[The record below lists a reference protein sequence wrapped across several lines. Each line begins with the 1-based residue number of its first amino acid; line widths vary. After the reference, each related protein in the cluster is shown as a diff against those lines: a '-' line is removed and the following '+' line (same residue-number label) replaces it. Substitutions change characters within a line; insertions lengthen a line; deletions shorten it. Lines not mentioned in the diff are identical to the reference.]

1 MPLSICAPK
10 TLTPCLSFPP
20 LPFRKLHLCPQSLPT
35 YHLHSPLPPLSTT
48 TSCISRRRGETL
60 KTLVYHREEFH
71 PEFSA
76 EDEVWLER
84 LPDMKEALNSHTLQS
99 VRAWLKKLG
108 FRQDRED
115 RARFSIERP
124 DWHAMIALDVTEL
137 HIRYSLS
144 HSLLISPFFLFVFC
158 SIFVCLVLNLSYHS
172 WVILV

>member
-35 YHLHSPLPPLSTT
+35 YHHHSPLPPLSTT

-137 HIRYSLS
+137 HIRYLKSGPGNLKKD
-144 HSLLISPFFLFVFC
+144 VDRK
-158 SIFVCLVLNLSYHS
+158 LSYKLS
-172 WVILV
+172 REEIENAILKGP